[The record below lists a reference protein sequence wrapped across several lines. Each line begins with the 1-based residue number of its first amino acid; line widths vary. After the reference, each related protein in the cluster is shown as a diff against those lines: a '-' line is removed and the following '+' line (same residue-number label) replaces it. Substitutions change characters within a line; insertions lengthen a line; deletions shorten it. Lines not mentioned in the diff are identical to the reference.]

1 MDRAPDDGGGSP
13 RIDIRALPD
22 SVARLWETMLRLDPS
37 WDLADWLDER
47 ANEELGLVEGHLGR
61 ERLRLEQRLHRLE
74 TLVKRL
80 KRQREVVERTT
91 WTDPNQRN
99 LFDVFEKG
107 EVVEKVEVDEGLEGL
122 PAVDFGSLE
131 AGDDP
136 LLAIVAEHVI
146 SIIEKA
152 SDENPE
158 PVNFDSLL
166 EELTPLGIRAD
177 EVDEAVAWLLQRSV
191 IVELGED
198 AFGLAP

>member
-1 MDRAPDDGGGSP
+1 MDRAPDDGEGSP

>member
-99 LFDVFEKG
+99 LFDVFEKD

-136 LLAIVAEHVI
+136 LLAIVAEHVL

-152 SDENPE
+152 SDEGPE
-158 PVNFDSLL
+158 PVHFDSLL
-166 EELTPLGIRAD
+166 KELVPLGIRAD

>member
-1 MDRAPDDGGGSP
+1 MDRAPDEGGGSP

-47 ANEELGLVEGHLGR
+47 ANEELVLVEGHLGR

-99 LFDVFEKG
+99 LFDVFEKD
-107 EVVEKVEVDEGLEGL
+107 EVVEKVEIDEGLEGL

-158 PVNFDSLL
+158 PVHFDSLL

-177 EVDEAVAWLLQRSV
+177 EVDEAVAWLLQRSSIIEV
-191 IVELGED
+191 GED
-198 AFGLAP
+198 AFRLEP

>member
-1 MDRAPDDGGGSP
+1 MDRAPDEGGGSP

-99 LFDVFEKG
+99 LFDVFEKD
-107 EVVEKVEVDEGLEGL
+107 EVVEKVEVDEDLEGL

-136 LLAIVAEHVI
+136 LLAIVAEHVL

-152 SDENPE
+152 TDEGPE
-158 PVNFDSLL
+158 PVHFGSLL
-166 EELTPLGIRAD
+166 EELVPLGIRAD
-177 EVDEAVAWLLQRSV
+177 EVDEAVAWLLQRTV
-191 IVELGED
+191 IVELDED

>member
-1 MDRAPDDGGGSP
+1 MDRAPDDGEGSP

-99 LFDVFEKG
+99 LFDVFEKD

-158 PVNFDSLL
+158 PVHFDSLL

>member
-1 MDRAPDDGGGSP
+1 MDRAPDEGGGSP

-158 PVNFDSLL
+158 PVHFDSLL

>member
-37 WDLADWLDER
+37 WDLTDWLDER
-47 ANEELGLVEGHLGR
+47 ANEELELVEGHLGR

-158 PVNFDSLL
+158 PVHFDSLL

>member
-131 AGDDP
+131 AEDDP

-158 PVNFDSLL
+158 PVHFDSLL
-166 EELTPLGIRAD
+166 EELTPIGIRVD

>member
-131 AGDDP
+131 TGDDP

-158 PVNFDSLL
+158 PVNFDSLV
-166 EELTPLGIRAD
+166 EELTPLGIRVD

>member
-47 ANEELGLVEGHLGR
+47 ANEELELVEGHLGR

-158 PVNFDSLL
+158 PVHFDSLL

>member
-1 MDRAPDDGGGSP
+1 MDRAPDDGKGSP

-47 ANEELGLVEGHLGR
+47 ANEELELVEGHLGR

-166 EELTPLGIRAD
+166 EELTPLGIRVD

>member
-1 MDRAPDDGGGSP
+1 MDRAPDEGGGSP

-47 ANEELGLVEGHLGR
+47 ANEELELVEGHLGR

-158 PVNFDSLL
+158 PVHFDSLL

>member
-1 MDRAPDDGGGSP
+1 MDRAPDEGGGSP

-99 LFDVFEKG
+99 LFDVFEKD

-136 LLAIVAEHVI
+136 LLAIVAEHVL

-158 PVNFDSLL
+158 PVHFDSLL

>member
-1 MDRAPDDGGGSP
+1 MDRTPDEGGGSP

-47 ANEELGLVEGHLGR
+47 ANEELVLVEGHLGR

-99 LFDVFEKG
+99 LFDVFEKD

-158 PVNFDSLL
+158 PVHFDSLL
-166 EELTPLGIRAD
+166 EELVPLGIRAD
-177 EVDEAVAWLLQRSV
+177 EVDEAVAWLLQRTV

>member
-1 MDRAPDDGGGSP
+1 MDRAPDEGGGSP

-47 ANEELGLVEGHLGR
+47 ANEELVLVEGHLGR

-136 LLAIVAEHVI
+136 LLAIVAEHVL

-152 SDENPE
+152 SDEGPE
-158 PVNFDSLL
+158 PVHFDSLL

>member
-47 ANEELGLVEGHLGR
+47 ANEELELVEGHLGR

-158 PVNFDSLL
+158 PVHFDSLL
-166 EELTPLGIRAD
+166 EELTPLGIRVD

>member
-1 MDRAPDDGGGSP
+1 MDRTPDEGGGSP

-99 LFDVFEKG
+99 LFDVFEKD

-136 LLAIVAEHVI
+136 LLAIVAEHVL

-152 SDENPE
+152 SDEGPE
-158 PVNFDSLL
+158 PVHFDSLL
-166 EELTPLGIRAD
+166 KELVPLGIRAD

>member
-1 MDRAPDDGGGSP
+1 MDRAPDEGGGSP

-146 SIIEKA
+146 SIIEMA

-158 PVNFDSLL
+158 PVHFDSLL
-166 EELTPLGIRAD
+166 EELIPLGIRAD

>member
-1 MDRAPDDGGGSP
+1 MDRAPDEGGGSP

-99 LFDVFEKG
+99 LFDVFEKD

-136 LLAIVAEHVI
+136 LLAIVAEHVL

-152 SDENPE
+152 SDEGPE
-158 PVNFDSLL
+158 PVHFDSLL
-166 EELTPLGIRAD
+166 EELVPLGIRAD
-177 EVDEAVAWLLQRSV
+177 EVDEAVAWLLQRTA

>member
-1 MDRAPDDGGGSP
+1 MDRAPDEGGGSP

-99 LFDVFEKG
+99 LFDVFEKD

-136 LLAIVAEHVI
+136 LLAIVAEHVL

-152 SDENPE
+152 SDEGPE
-158 PVNFDSLL
+158 PVHFDSLL
-166 EELTPLGIRAD
+166 EELTPIGIRVD

>member
-136 LLAIVAEHVI
+136 LLAIVAEHVL

-152 SDENPE
+152 SDEGPE
-158 PVNFDSLL
+158 PVHFDSLL

>member
-1 MDRAPDDGGGSP
+1 MDRAPDEGGGSP

-99 LFDVFEKG
+99 LFDVFEKD

-158 PVNFDSLL
+158 PVHFDSLL
-166 EELTPLGIRAD
+166 EELVPLGIRAD

>member
-1 MDRAPDDGGGSP
+1 MDRAPDDGEGSP

-158 PVNFDSLL
+158 PVHFDSLL
-166 EELTPLGIRAD
+166 EELIPLGIRAD

>member
-122 PAVDFGSLE
+122 PAVDFGPLE

>member
-166 EELTPLGIRAD
+166 EELTPLGIRVD

>member
-1 MDRAPDDGGGSP
+1 MDRAPDEGGGSP

-99 LFDVFEKG
+99 LFDVFEKD

-136 LLAIVAEHVI
+136 LLAIVAEHVL

-152 SDENPE
+152 SDEGPE
-158 PVNFDSLL
+158 PVHFDSLL
-166 EELTPLGIRAD
+166 KELVPLGIRAD
-177 EVDEAVAWLLQRSV
+177 EVDEAVAWLLQRTV

>member
-47 ANEELGLVEGHLGR
+47 ANEELELVEGHLGR

-177 EVDEAVAWLLQRSV
+177 EVDEAGAWLLQRSV

>member
-1 MDRAPDDGGGSP
+1 MDRAPDEGGGSP

-99 LFDVFEKG
+99 LFDVFEKD
-107 EVVEKVEVDEGLEGL
+107 EVVEKVEVDEDLEGL

-136 LLAIVAEHVI
+136 LLAIVAEHVL

-152 SDENPE
+152 SDEGPE
-158 PVNFDSLL
+158 SVHFDSLL
-166 EELTPLGIRAD
+166 EELVPLGIRAD
-177 EVDEAVAWLLQRSV
+177 EVDEAVAWLLQRTV